1 MYNVMKFREACG
13 LLKYLNKILFLQ
25 EHIDARFSLVS
36 EKYRVLLELA
46 FFPPS
51 IQYVCGEEEKGFIM
65 PILQTRN
72 HIEFPSNK
80 KGSSSDTQE

>member
-1 MYNVMKFREACG
+1 MKFQEARG

-25 EHIDARFSLVS
+25 KHVDARFSLVS

-46 FFPPS
+46 FSPPS
-51 IQYVCGEEEKGFIM
+51 IQYVCGEEEKGIIM
-65 PILQTRN
+65 PLLQMRN
-72 HIEFPSNK
+72 HIEFLSNK